1 MNDPHIIL
9 PSARLVVD
17 PEQKQTKNGTPYLL
31 IRVAANGSH
40 KDKQTGQW
48 VDHDTMFA
56 TIFEYDQRLAATY
69 IQTLHK
75 GTPVRVEGDLKWQ
88 AGTDRNGQP
97 RTDCTINYA
106 TISLVLKKA
115 KANNQQSMPQQP
127 TPQQQAA
134 DWGNTN
140 QSDPYAQFPAVDEW

>member
-9 PSARLVVD
+9 PSARLVAD
-17 PEQKQTKNGTPYLL
+17 PESKQTKNGTPYLL

-48 VDHDTMFA
+48 IDHDTMFA

-69 IQTLHK
+69 IQNLHK

-88 AGTDRNGQP
+88 TGTDRNNQP
-97 RTDCTINYA
+97 RTDFIIEHATIN
-106 TISLVLKKA
+106 LVLKKTPA
-115 KANNQQSMPQQP
+115 QQSTPQQP
-127 TPQQQAA
+127 TPQQQDPWA
-134 DWGNTN
+134 NINQPN
-140 QSDPYAQFPAVDEW
+140 QSTQSYNDEW

>member
-1 MNDPHIIL
+1 MNDPHIVL
-9 PSARLVVD
+9 PSARLVAE
-17 PEQKQTKNGTPYLL
+17 PEYKQTKNGTPYLL

-48 VDHDTMFA
+48 IDHDTMFA

-69 IQTLHK
+69 AQSLHK

-88 AGTDRNGQP
+88 TDTDRNGQP
-97 RTDCTINYA
+97 RTDFTINYA
-106 TISLVLKKA
+106 TIGLVLKKA
-115 KANNQQSMPQQP
+115 KAQQP

-134 DWGNTN
+134 NWGNTS
-140 QSDPYAQFPAVDEW
+140 QPDPYAQFPAVDEW

>member
-1 MNDPHIIL
+1 MNDPRIIL
-9 PSARLVVD
+9 PSARLVAD
-17 PEQKQTKNGTPYLL
+17 PEQKQSKNGTPYLL

-69 IQTLHK
+69 LQELRK
-75 GTPVRVEGDLKWQ
+75 GTTVRVEGDLKWS

-97 RTDCTINYA
+97 RTDFTINYA
-106 TISLVLKKA
+106 TITMVLKKA
-115 KANNQQSMPQQP
+115 RTQQP
-127 TPQQQAA
+127 TPQQHTPQQQAA
-134 DWGNTN
+134 NWGNTN
-140 QSDPYAQFPAVDEW
+140 QPDPYAQFSAVDEW

>member
-9 PSARLVVD
+9 PSARLVAE
-17 PEQKQTKNGTPYLL
+17 PEQKQSKNGTPYCL

-40 KDKQTGQW
+40 KDKQTQQW

-56 TIFEYDQRLAATY
+56 TIFEHDQRLAATY
-69 IQTLHK
+69 IQNLHK

-88 AGTDRNGQP
+88 TGTDRNNQP
-97 RTDCTINYA
+97 RTDFIIEHA

-115 KANNQQSMPQQP
+115 KAQQSTPQQP

-134 DWGNTN
+134 NWGNTN
-140 QSDPYAQFPAVDEW
+140 QSDPYAQSYNDEW

>member
-9 PSARLVVD
+9 PSARLVAE
-17 PEQKQTKNGTPYLL
+17 PEPKQTKNGTPYLL

-40 KDKQTGQW
+40 KDKQTQQW

-69 IQTLHK
+69 VQSLHK
-75 GTPVRVEGDLKWQ
+75 GTQVRVEGDLKWS

-97 RTDCTINYA
+97 RTDFTINYA
-106 TISLVLKKA
+106 TINLVLQKA
-115 KANNQQSMPQQP
+115 KTQQSATPQQP

-134 DWGNTN
+134 NWGQPP
-140 QSDPYAQFPAVDEW
+140 QSDPYAQSYNDEW

>member
-9 PSARLVVD
+9 PKARLTAE
-17 PEQKQTKNGTPYLL
+17 PESKQTKNGTPYCL
-31 IRVAANGSH
+31 IKVAANGSH

-56 TIFEYDQRLAATY
+56 TIFEYDQKLAATY
-69 IQTLHK
+69 IQSLHK
-75 GTPVRVEGDLKWQ
+75 GTPVRVEGELKWQ

-97 RTDCTINYA
+97 RTDFVVDYA
-106 TISLVLKKA
+106 TISMVLEKA
-115 KANNQQSMPQQP
+115 KTTQQP

-134 DWGNTN
+134 NWGNTN
-140 QSDPYAQFPAVDEW
+140 QPDPYAQFNDNNEW

>member
-9 PSARLVVD
+9 PSARLVAE

-31 IRVAANGSH
+31 LRVAANGSH
-40 KDKQTGQW
+40 KDKQTQQW

-69 IQTLHK
+69 AQSIHK
-75 GTPVRVEGDLKWQ
+75 GTPVRVEGDLKWST
-88 AGTDRNGQP
+88 GTDRNNQP
-97 RTDCTINYA
+97 RTDFIIEHATIN
-106 TISLVLKKA
+106 LGLKKA
-115 KANNQQSMPQQP
+115 KAQQP

-134 DWGNTN
+134 NWGQPP

>member
-9 PSARLVVD
+9 PSARLTAE
-17 PEQKQTKNGTPYLL
+17 PEQKQSKNGTTYLL
-31 IRVAANGSH
+31 IRVAANGVH
-40 KDKQTGQW
+40 RDKQTGQW
-48 VDHDTMFA
+48 MEHDTMFA

-69 IQTLHK
+69 VQTLHK
-75 GTPVRVEGDLKWQ
+75 GTPVRVEGDLKWS

-97 RTDCTINYA
+97 RTDFIIDYA
-106 TISLVLKKA
+106 TITMVLKKA
-115 KANNQQSMPQQP
+115 KTQQS

-140 QSDPYAQFPAVDEW
+140 QPDPYAQFPAVDEW

>member
-9 PSARLVVD
+9 PSARLVAD
-17 PEQKQTKNGTPYLL
+17 PEQKQSKNGTPYLL

-56 TIFEYDQRLAATY
+56 TIFEHDQRLAATL
-69 IQTLHK
+69 IQNLHK

-88 AGTDRNGQP
+88 TGTDRNGQP
-97 RTDCTINYA
+97 HTDFIIDYA
-106 TISLVLKKA
+106 AIGLVLTKA
-115 KANNQQSMPQQP
+115 KTQQS
-127 TPQQQAA
+127 TPQQQTPPQQSAN
-134 DWGNTN
+134 WG
-140 QSDPYAQFPAVDEW
+140 QSQQPDPYAQAYSGEW

>member
-1 MNDPHIIL
+1 MNDPHIVL
-9 PSARLVVD
+9 PSARLVAD
-17 PEQKQTKNGTPYLL
+17 PEMKQTKNGTPYCLL
-31 IRVAANGSH
+31 RVAANGSH

-69 IQTLHK
+69 TQTLHK

-88 AGTDRNGQP
+88 TGTDRNNQP
-97 RTDCTINYA
+97 RTDFTINYA

-115 KANNQQSMPQQP
+115 KTTQATPQQP

-134 DWGNTN
+134 NWGNTN

>member
-9 PSARLVVD
+9 PSARLVAE

-40 KDKQTGQW
+40 KDKQTQQW

-69 IQTLHK
+69 IQSLHK
-75 GTPVRVEGDLKWQ
+75 GTQVRVEGDLKWS

-97 RTDCTINYA
+97 RTDFTINYA
-106 TISLVLKKA
+106 TINLVLKKA
-115 KANNQQSMPQQP
+115 KTQQSATPQQP
-127 TPQQQAA
+127 TPQQQANPW
-134 DWGNTN
+134 DNIP
-140 QSDPYAQFPAVDEW
+140 QPDPYAQSYNDEW

>member
-1 MNDPHIIL
+1 MNDPHIVL
-9 PSARLVVD
+9 PSARLVAD
-17 PEQKQTKNGTPYLL
+17 PEPKQTKNGTPYLL

-69 IQTLHK
+69 TQTLHK

-88 AGTDRNGQP
+88 TGTDRNNQP
-97 RTDCTINYA
+97 RTDFIIDYA

-115 KANNQQSMPQQP
+115 TAQQSMPQQP

-134 DWGNTN
+134 NWSNTN
-140 QSDPYAQFPAVDEW
+140 QPDPYAQFPAVDEW

>member
-1 MNDPHIIL
+1 MNDPRIIL
-9 PSARLVVD
+9 PSARLVAE
-17 PEQKQTKNGTPYLL
+17 PEMKQTKNGTPYCL

-69 IQTLHK
+69 VQSLHK
-75 GTPVRVEGDLKWQ
+75 GTPVRIEGDLKWRTD
-88 AGTDRNGQP
+88 TDRNGQP
-97 RTDCTINYA
+97 RTDFTINYA
-106 TISLVLKKA
+106 TINLVIKKA
-115 KANNQQSMPQQP
+115 KAQQSTSQQP

-134 DWGNTN
+134 NWGNTN
-140 QSDPYAQFPAVDEW
+140 QPDPYAQFPAVDEW

>member
-9 PSARLVVD
+9 PSARLVTE
-17 PEQKQTKNGTPYLL
+17 PEQKQSKNGTPYLL
-31 IRVAANGSH
+31 IRVAANGTH

-48 VDHDTMFA
+48 INHDTMFA

-69 IQTLHK
+69 IQSLHK
-75 GTPVRVEGDLKWQ
+75 GTPVRVEGDLKWS

-97 RTDCTINYA
+97 RTDFVIDYA
-106 TISLVLKKA
+106 TISMVLKKA
-115 KANNQQSMPQQP
+115 KTTQQP

-134 DWGNTN
+134 NWDNTQ

>member
-9 PSARLVVD
+9 PNARLVAE

-40 KDKQTGQW
+40 KDKQTSQW
-48 VDHDTMFA
+48 VDHPTMFA

-69 IQTLHK
+69 IQELHK
-75 GTPVRVEGDLKWQ
+75 GTPVRVEGDLKWSTD
-88 AGTDRNGQP
+88 TDRNGQP
-97 RTDCTINYA
+97 RTDFTINYA
-106 TISLVLKKA
+106 TISMVLKKA
-115 KANNQQSMPQQP
+115 KTPQQP

-134 DWGNTN
+134 NWGNTN
-140 QSDPYAQFPAVDEW
+140 QPDPYAQFDNNDEW

>member
-9 PSARLVVD
+9 PSARLVAD
-17 PEQKQTKNGTPYLL
+17 PDQKQTKNGTSYLL

-40 KDKQTGQW
+40 KDKQTQQW

-69 IQTLHK
+69 LQELHK
-75 GTPVRVEGDLKWQ
+75 GTTVRVEGDLKWQ
-88 AGTDRNGQP
+88 TGTDRNGQP
-97 RTDCTINYA
+97 RTDFTINHA

-115 KANNQQSMPQQP
+115 KTQQQP
-127 TPQQQAA
+127 TPQQQVAN
-134 DWGNTN
+134 WGNTN
-140 QSDPYAQFPAVDEW
+140 QPDPYAQFPAVDEW

>member
-9 PSARLVVD
+9 PSARLVTD
-17 PEQKQTKNGTPYLL
+17 PEPKQTKNGTPYLL

-40 KDKQTGQW
+40 KDKQTQQW

-69 IQTLHK
+69 IQSLHK

-88 AGTDRNGQP
+88 TGTDRNNQP
-97 RTDCTINYA
+97 RTDFIIEQAN
-106 TISLVLKKA
+106 ISLVLKKT
-115 KANNQQSMPQQP
+115 KAQQSTPQQP

-134 DWGNTN
+134 NWGNTN

>member
-9 PSARLVVD
+9 PSARLVAD

-40 KDKQTGQW
+40 KDKQTQQW
-48 VDHDTMFA
+48 IDHDTMFA

-75 GTPVRVEGDLKWQ
+75 GTPVRVEGDLKWST
-88 AGTDRNGQP
+88 GTDRNGQP
-97 RTDCTINYA
+97 RTDFTINYA
-106 TISLVLKKA
+106 TITMVLKKA
-115 KANNQQSMPQQP
+115 RTQQSTPQQS

-134 DWGNTN
+134 NWGNTTKP
-140 QSDPYAQFPAVDEW
+140 DPYAQFNNNDEW

>member
-1 MNDPHIIL
+1 MNDPHIVL
-9 PSARLVVD
+9 PSARLVAD
-17 PEQKQTKNGTPYLL
+17 PEMKQAKNGTTYCL

-40 KDKQTGQW
+40 KDKQTQQW

-56 TIFEYDQRLAATY
+56 TIFEYDQRLSATY
-69 IQTLHK
+69 MQSLRK

-97 RTDCTINYA
+97 RIDFTINYA

-115 KANNQQSMPQQP
+115 KTQQTTPQGP

-134 DWGNTN
+134 NWGQPQ
-140 QSDPYAQFPAVDEW
+140 QSDPYEQSYNDEW